1 MFFRRKKEE
10 GVTYAELREMVQKTN
25 REVIDLLV
33 QVNDRNAKPI
43 EWRLKD
49 FYVGNGRFA
58 DEDGCL
64 ISLEEA
70 KAEVDFKNERYANL

>member
-1 MFFRRKKEE
+1 MLFKRKQK
-10 GVTYAELREMVQKTN
+10 GATYAELREMVQNTN

-33 QVNDRNAKPI
+33 KVNDRNAKPM

-70 KAEVDFKNERYANL
+70 KAEVDHKNRFYNGL